1 MTQVYKRGEA
11 PFHFSHTEKFGS
23 EAALRLHRAHPAALT
38 MHTILFLVVTSGLLL
53 LQTTQGLNANV
64 EPDAEFLEEA
74 MADGFLVSND
84 GKYKTEKTQDKNNA
98 IITHDSSNSKEKS
111 SLFQKDSVPTET
123 IALKSPEASTELT
136 SENTK
141 ELPKNENAADLITF
155 VSNQTTTLFP
165 EEKSEG
171 SGNVPNWVLEESF
184 LSRLSIPVYGS
195 GDSSMLLEIPD
206 EKQDKDLQF
215 TTTVFNS
222 VDLKIP
228 TLLSEEDG
236 ESGMGPEAP
245 TSDWLTTIP
254 SVIVNEEV
262 IPKHINNVEKPMEES
277 SPEPTVKDQFKKS
290 AKEPD
295 ALVKEGTPVWLLI
308 LALCLTLGAVICVF
322 VGIATKDMWYGPS
335 KKCLSIDSTE
345 PKKYE
350 EYDKAATLP
359 LSEKEIVALMS
370 SQKTEMKETDY
381 TMISLEEVPEKEY
394 LM

>member
-1 MTQVYKRGEA
+1 
-11 PFHFSHTEKFGS
+11 
-23 EAALRLHRAHPAALT
+23 
-38 MHTILFLVVTSGLLL
+38 MHTILLLVVTSGLLL

-74 MADGFLVSND
+74 MADGFLVGNN

-98 IITHDSSNSKEKS
+98 INTHESSNSEAKA

-123 IALKSPEASTELT
+123 IVKSPEASTELT
-136 SENTK
+136 SEITK
-141 ELPKNENAADLITF
+141 ELPKNENAAVLITF
-155 VSNQTTTLFP
+155 VSNQTTTLSP
-165 EEKSEG
+165 EENSEG
-171 SGNVPNWVLEESF
+171 SGNVPNWPLEKSF
-184 LSRLSIPVYGS
+184 LSRLSMPVYGS
-195 GDSSMLLEIPD
+195 GDSSMFLEIPD

-215 TTTVFNS
+215 TTTIFNS
-222 VDLKIP
+222 ADLKIS

-262 IPKHINNVEKPMEES
+262 IPKHINNVEKPMQES
-277 SPEPTVKDQFKKS
+277 TPAPTVKVSSPFKPDQFKKS
-290 AKEPD
+290 VEGPD
-295 ALVKEGTPVWLLI
+295 ALVKEGTPGWLLI

-322 VGIATKDMWYGPS
+322 VAIATKDMWYGPS
-335 KKCLSIDSTE
+335 KQCLGINSTE

-370 SQKTEMKETDY
+370 SQKTARKETDY